1 MRKLFYKKNND
12 MAAIGIGAMIVL
24 IAMILVAGVAASV
37 LVSTSNTLQSQAM
50 KTGSQTT
57 REVSSGLSV
66 ISVLGKVNASGSEG
80 GDIEHLAI
88 TVAAKPGSDKID
100 LSNTYILISD
110 GDEKALITYAGVDSS
125 GNTNSSFYN
134 DRVTGDIF
142 EAMNWNGTNATSID
156 GNDSVSPGA
165 NKSNWSWTNE
175 QFGIGVLQDYD
186 GSMSITDPVLTR
198 GDKAILY
205 IRCDGDDTFNLW
217 NISDGDYSATELT
230 FTGVFGSQIGERVEI
245 FGRIIPEVGAPGV
258 ISFTSPKA
266 YVDTVYTLQ

>member
-37 LVSTSNTLQSQAM
+37 LVTTSNSLQSQAM

-57 REVSSGLSV
+57 REVSSGLTVTSV
-66 ISVLGKVNASGSEG
+66 IGQVQSSGSDG
-80 GDIEHLAI
+80 GDIERLAI

-100 LSNTYILISD
+100 LSNTYILLSD
-110 GDEKALITYAGVDSS
+110 GSQKSLITYAG
-125 GNTNSSFYN
+125 GTNGSFYN
-134 DRVTGDIF
+134 DSVTGDIF
-142 EAMNWNGTNATSID
+142 TAMTWIGNGSVSGMTTGTNTTNWTWTS
-156 GNDSVSPGA
+156 
-165 NKSNWSWTNE
+165 E

-186 GSMSITDPVLTR
+186 GSMTRTNPVLTR

-205 IRCDGDDTFNLW
+205 IRCDGEDSSRTW
-217 NISDGDYSATELT
+217 NASDGNWTT
-230 FTGVFGSQIGERVEI
+230 PWCNFTGVFGSQISERVEI
-245 FGRIIPEVGAPGV
+245 FGRIIPEIGAPGV

-266 YVDTVYTLQ
+266 YVDTIYTLQ